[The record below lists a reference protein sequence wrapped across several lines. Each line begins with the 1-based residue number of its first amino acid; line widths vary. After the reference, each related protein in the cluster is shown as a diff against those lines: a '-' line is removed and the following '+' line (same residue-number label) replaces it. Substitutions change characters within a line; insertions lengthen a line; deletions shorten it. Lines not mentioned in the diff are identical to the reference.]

1 MIPVHRERFNHAF
14 SEEAYA
20 RALRAV
26 EEACGG
32 AIPFRLAESPIF
44 LPRELLG
51 EMQAASEAIL
61 AQVVGSPA
69 LDEAVRRYVPP
80 AWLGAG
86 EGPHP
91 LFMAFDYA
99 LARVD
104 GGETK
109 PRLTELQGFPSL
121 FAFQHVLSRAYRDAY
136 GLAADLH
143 HLCVDEERFL
153 RLFRQAVLGGHAP
166 ETVALVDIHPWLQ
179 GTWPDF
185 RLTQALCPG
194 LAVLHAGDVLRRGR
208 ALLYRHA
215 GREVPI
221 RRIYNRMVWEDL
233 AAHDAELPFHLRD
246 DLDVEWADHPNW
258 FFKLS
263 KLCLP
268 LVDHPAVPR
277 ALFLDQLDRPPDGL
291 DTWVLKPLFSFSGRG
306 LVLDL
311 DRRILEDI
319 SPAERRDLILQEK
332 FHYAEVIPALEG
344 TVRCEVRLLYV
355 WLESPVCLTT
365 LPRMSR
371 GRMMGCAYNRTEPWT
386 GHGTA
391 FFPRSDASLLRLET
405 RP

>member
-1 MIPVHRERFNHAF
+1 VIPAHRERFNRAF
-14 SEEAYA
+14 TEETYA

-32 AIPFRLAESPIF
+32 AIPFRVAESPIF
-44 LPRELLG
+44 LPPDLLSQ
-51 EMQAASEAIL
+51 MQAASEAIL
-61 AQVVGSPA
+61 AQVVGSTA

-80 AWLGAG
+80 AWLGSG
-86 EGPHP
+86 EGAHP

-99 LARVD
+99 LARD
-104 GGETK
+104 ANGETR

-136 GLAADLH
+136 SLPADLG
-143 HLCVDEERFL
+143 HLCVDEATFL
-153 RLFRQAVLGGHAP
+153 RLFREAVLGTHDP

-185 RLTQALCPG
+185 RLSQALCPG
-194 LAVLHAGDVLRRGR
+194 LAVLHAGEIFRRGR
-208 ALLYRHA
+208 SLSYLRG
-215 GREVPI
+215 GREVPV

-246 DLDVEWADHPNW
+246 DLDVEWADHPSW

-277 ALFLDQLDRPPDGL
+277 ARFLDRLERWPEDLDG
-291 DTWVLKPLFSFSGRG
+291 WVLKPLFSFSGRG

-311 DRRILEDI
+311 DRRLLEGI
-319 SPAERRDLILQEK
+319 APAERRDLILQQK

-344 TVRCEVRLLYV
+344 AVRCEVRLLYV
-355 WLESPVCLTT
+355 WLDRPVCLTT

-371 GRMMGCAYNRTEPWT
+371 GRLMGCAYNKTEPWT

-391 FFPRSDASLLRLET
+391 FFPRSAT
-405 RP
+405 